1 MDEAT
6 FRSEATKAFKNAI
19 KDFLIKADDW
29 VEFTTGAQELA
40 YGQTIAQV
48 IRIEEG
54 SRPENSRVYFINKY
68 GRQDWVRMEWCVKIE
83 EKSALIKKLFSIIDD
98 EQSKS

>member
-1 MDEAT
+1 MEQET
-6 FRSEATKAFKNAI
+6 NS
-19 KDFLIKADDW
+19 IKADDW
-29 VEFTTGAQELA
+29 VQFITGAQEFV

-54 SRPENSRVYFINKY
+54 SHENSRIYFINKY
-68 GRQDWVRMEWCVKIE
+68 GRVDWAPIEWCVKIE
-83 EKSALIKKLFSIIDD
+83 GKSALIKKLFSVIDD